1 MACTTR
7 TAITELGG
15 ILVTDYDAD
24 QNEEANVTGNTS
36 GVIYLLDIDNTA
48 NTVAVYVKINDHA
61 TTGGPG
67 TTPIWTFM
75 GEAGKRTSYV
85 FEAGLVYSA
94 GVTVW
99 CTTGAAV
106 GDANDPA
113 SPVILNL
120 VAS

>member
-1 MACTTR
+1 MAVTKR
-7 TAITELGG
+7 DAITELGG

-24 QNEEANVTGNTS
+24 QDEEANVTGNTS
-36 GVIYLLDIDNTA
+36 GVIYLIDIDNTA
-48 NTVAVYVKINDHA
+48 NTTAVYVKINDHA
-61 TTGGPG
+61 STGGPG

-75 GEAGKRTSYV
+75 GESGKRTSYV

-99 CTTGAAV
+99 CTTGASVA
-106 GDANDPA
+106 DNTDPA
-113 SPVILNL
+113 QPVILRL

>member
-1 MACTTR
+1 MAFTTR
-7 TAITELGG
+7 SAITELGG

-24 QNEEANVTGNTS
+24 QTEEDNVTGNTS
-36 GVIYLLDIDNTA
+36 GVIYLVDIDNTA
-48 NTVAVYVKINDHA
+48 NTTAVYVKINDHA
-61 TTGGPG
+61 SAGGPG

-85 FEAGLVYSA
+85 FEGGLTYSA

-106 GDANDPA
+106 ADATDPA
-113 SPVILNL
+113 SPVILSL
-120 VAS
+120 IAS